1 MSHADDILVS
11 DFMGTQMS
19 TITEEI
25 KAFEKMQSQLEADHM
40 GLWVLIH
47 DGALIDAYQSFEDAA
62 DEAVRRFGSGPFL
75 IRQVGAAP
83 KTLPISLMYHRSH

>member
-1 MSHADDILVS
+1 MTLTGDILVS
-11 DFMGTQMS
+11 DFMGAQMS

-25 KAFEKMQSQLEADHM
+25 KAFEGMQAQLEADHM

-47 DGALIDAYQSFEDAA
+47 DCVLVDVFESFEAAA

-75 IRQVGAAP
+75 IRQIGAPP
-83 KTLPISLMYHRSH
+83 KMLPVSLMYRRS